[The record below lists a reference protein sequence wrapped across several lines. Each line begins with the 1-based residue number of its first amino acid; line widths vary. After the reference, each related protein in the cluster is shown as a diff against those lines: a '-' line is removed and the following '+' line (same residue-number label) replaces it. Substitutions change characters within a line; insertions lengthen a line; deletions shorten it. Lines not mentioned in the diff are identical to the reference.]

1 MWIQVIMLYFMVL
14 LKVIIV
20 IMTQQGVWSLQI
32 APSPS
37 ASSALMVA
45 LRFPSPRIKLVDFG
59 LSKQLP
65 EHMRLSFALLV
76 TAMAPGAAGADPL
89 AVSAALR
96 VKNGV

>member
-1 MWIQVIMLYFMVL
+1 MSDVDPGDHAVLYGAFEGDHRDHDPAR
-14 LKVIIV
+14 
-20 IMTQQGVWSLQI
+20 GVVTTDCTV
-32 APSPS
+32 PS
-37 ASSALMVA
+37 ASSA
-45 LRFPSPRIKLVDFG
+45 FPSPRFKLVDFG

-89 AVSAALR
+89 AVSAASR